1 MLKEEQGGQCG
12 WSPDIES
19 KTWRSGWVSFHL
31 TIGHSGTSF
40 ISTACYICLQKHFTE
55 LLLALRS
62 HFPSCPWEKGQRLEV
77 YVGLLAF
84 IIITFS

>member
-1 MLKEEQGGQCG
+1 MSGMLKEEQGGQCG

-40 ISTACYICLQKHFTE
+40 ISTACYICLQKHFIE
-55 LLLALRS
+55 LYWLSVPIFHPAHGKKDKDLR
-62 HFPSCPWEKGQRLEV
+62 
-77 YVGLLAF
+77 Y
-84 IIITFS
+84 T